1 MHMLTSYKVRGFASV
16 GRYMHMLTSYK
27 VRGLIHAHVD

>member
-27 VRGLIHAHVD
+27 VGGLLL

>member
-1 MHMLTSYKVRGFASV
+1 MHMLTSYKVRRFASV

-27 VRGLIHAHVD
+27 VRGLLL

>member
-1 MHMLTSYKVRGFASV
+1 MHMLTSYKVRVFASV

-27 VRGLIHAHVD
+27 VRGLLL

>member
-1 MHMLTSYKVRGFASV
+1 MHMLTSYKVRGFACV

-27 VRGLIHAHVD
+27 VGGLLL

>member
-16 GRYMHMLTSYK
+16 VRYMHMLTSYK
-27 VRGLIHAHVD
+27 VGGLLL